1 MIPQFVFKYTLEDKF
16 DKNKIQVES
25 NFELKLDDIIFDCS
39 QYAENY
45 KWDLIATIKEQ
56 VIQQKM
62 NLGFFYFY
70 ILYNGGFLEYQPPE
84 NNRTK
89 QQTPFIFQ
97 YDNKSYCGYSTAS
110 SYQDN
115 FQLLLKQSLQQKQD
129 KVNFNKILMDSYF
142 YSCKKMAFELDQY
155 PLCERIKNYKWQAC
169 NEKIRRKLNLEQE
182 YFEQNKF
189 KLEHETYS
197 AQIFF
202 DSIYQL
208 IYDKKQ
214 FEMKFQVPISQFNQD
229 LNKNL
234 LKITFIGCHN
244 KGKTFII
251 NFLEKKNFA
260 SSFDSITE
268 GQAYYIGKSFIYLDQ
283 AGYDR
288 AVDLSKNY
296 YSEAK
301 KNNRNIKDFLID
313 KNKIDEIFILISL
326 KFCNVCIVCCDV
338 LTQSDQQLIYVV
350 KKHIKAIND
359 QGQQQKRL
367 IVLHN
372 LKNIQSLYEILQNI
386 YQNIGLA
393 FYRKKKIYNF
403 KISDQVETI
412 PNSFIF
418 EQLNLYLL
426 NYYNPNKIFKYCPLF
441 IVKYFN
447 KHMKQEDRSKFYTA
461 YQTWKE
467 NEQATELDK
476 ELLSIFN
483 INENDYIKKFK
494 KFKQFQEKLSLF
506 ILLEFFQ
513 PIEDG
518 DILHFTSCDI
528 KSQYSFQIFQQI
540 RKNIYDLQA
549 IANQS
554 TIQTEFTEWIR
565 AELEKELKKIIK
577 QGKQEKL
584 TLTSEQEG
592 NNKLIFKIKDQ
603 NNQDLDIQN
612 NIDIQRDVF
621 SLDEQYQPSLWKE
634 SEGLYQDKLKITL
647 IVETV
652 GINNLKI
659 TRQDNQFW
667 MAGEKTKSEEDGLS
681 ITQSNAKY
689 GNFKINISKKYG
701 QNGYYARQYKEIEQR
716 QFIDKGIKQFEFIFQ
731 KV

>member
-338 LTQSDQQLIYVV
+338 LTQSDQQLIYV
-350 KKHIKAIND
+350 
-359 QGQQQKRL
+359 
-367 IVLHN
+367 
-372 LKNIQSLYEILQNI
+372 
-386 YQNIGLA
+386 
-393 FYRKKKIYNF
+393 
-403 KISDQVETI
+403 
-412 PNSFIF
+412 
-418 EQLNLYLL
+418 
-426 NYYNPNKIFKYCPLF
+426 
-441 IVKYFN
+441 
-447 KHMKQEDRSKFYTA
+447 
-461 YQTWKE
+461 
-467 NEQATELDK
+467 
-476 ELLSIFN
+476 
-483 INENDYIKKFK
+483 
-494 KFKQFQEKLSLF
+494 
-506 ILLEFFQ
+506 
-513 PIEDG
+513 
-518 DILHFTSCDI
+518 
-528 KSQYSFQIFQQI
+528 
-540 RKNIYDLQA
+540 A